1 MHSMAPMD
9 NIFAIWPSLAEMA
22 RDMGE
27 KYPTVAAW
35 KRRGIPARRDADVIA
50 AARRR
55 GVDLTYEQI
64 GLARAAFLAPES
76 EEDAA

>member
-1 MHSMAPMD
+1 MD
-9 NIFAIWPSLAEMA
+9 EIFEIWPSLAEMA

-50 AARRR
+50 AARQR
-55 GVDLTYEQI
+55 GFDLTYEQI
-64 GLARAAFLAPES
+64 GLAREAFLAPTPAG
-76 EEDAA
+76 DAA